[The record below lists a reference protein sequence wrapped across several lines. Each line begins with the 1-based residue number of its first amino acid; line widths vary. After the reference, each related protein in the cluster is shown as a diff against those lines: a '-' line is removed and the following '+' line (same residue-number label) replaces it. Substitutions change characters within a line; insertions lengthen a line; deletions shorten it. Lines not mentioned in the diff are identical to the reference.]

1 MKFSATVKNIIFE
14 NESNGFRIF
23 SVDKDGEERIIK
35 GNSFKVMPGDFL
47 DIEANKVQDPK
58 YGEQYNIIFIERS
71 SKPSMYNII
80 NYLQSGLIKG
90 IGETTARRIVE
101 EFGEDTMEILKNSPS
116 KLLQV
121 KGIGKKNYKKI
132 KESLDEKKE
141 YAEIFLYL
149 QSLGLSLHQAN
160 IISDFY
166 KEDTKKIIMQNPY
179 TLIDDIR
186 GIGFRT
192 ADIIAQ
198 RIDIEPDSPF
208 RIKAA
213 FKYFMEKEA
222 NSNGNC
228 YVLEDDLIDGVEKL
242 LDIEI
247 KKRKETLE
255 SLIVN
260 GIIAIDDTG
269 NESRVYLPQIEK
281 SEMRCARN
289 IANILQS
296 EIEDEFDV
304 EYELSKL
311 EKEHLDE
318 LQIEAIKKSMTEK
331 MLIIT
336 GGPGT
341 GKTTII
347 NNITKIYK
355 NNGKDIILAAPT
367 GRAAKRLSESCNEE
381 AKTIHRILGYIPV
394 ENGTIF
400 DHDEDNPIDC
410 DLIIIDEA
418 SMMDIF
424 IADSLLR
431 ALDSNTRV
439 VFVGDC
445 DQLPSVQAGNVLN
458 DLIECGEITTIKLT
472 KIFRQAQNS
481 NIIVNAHRINNGE
494 FPILN
499 EKGKDFFFIEEND
512 PERAKQTILD
522 LCAQRLPNFYKKD
535 EFDDIIVLTPMKKSS
550 CGTKEL
556 NSSLQ
561 EVLNPKTPMT
571 EEIEQRDRIFRLN
584 DKVMQ
589 IKNEYTKEFIDDD
602 SMGVFNGDIG
612 RITYVDPIDETID
625 VLFDDKTASFTK
637 KECDGLT
644 LSYAITIH
652 KSQGSEFPIVVIPV
666 TQAPFM
672 LLTRNLLYTAI
683 TRARE
688 IVVLVGSLKILR
700 QMISNNKI
708 MKRNSGLDRRIKQ
721 YMDFDIDDDE
731 QEMMREMF
739 EDEGF

>member
-35 GNSFKVMPGDFL
+35 GNSFKIMPGDFL

-58 YGEQYNIIFIERS
+58 YGEQYNIISVERS
-71 SKPSMYNII
+71 TKPSMYNII

-222 NSNGNC
+222 NSKGNC
-228 YVLEDDLIDGVEKL
+228 YVLEDELIAGVENL
-242 LDIEI
+242 IDIEI
-247 KKRKETLE
+247 KNRQETLE
-255 SLIVN
+255 SLIVS
-260 GIIAIDDTG
+260 GIIAIDDTDD
-269 NESRVYLPQIEK
+269 EHRVYLPQIEK
-281 SEMRCARN
+281 SEMRCAIN
-289 IANILQS
+289 IANILKS

-304 EYELSKL
+304 EAELSKL
-311 EKEHLDE
+311 ESERLDD

-347 NNITKIYK
+347 NNITKIFKK
-355 NNGKDIILAAPT
+355 NDKDIILAAPT

-556 NSSLQ
+556 NAALQ

-589 IKNEYTKEFIDDD
+589 IKNDYTKEFIDDD
-602 SMGVFNGDIG
+602 AMGVFNGDIG
-612 RITYVDPIDETID
+612 RVTYVDPIDETID

-637 KECDGLT
+637 KECDGFLCD
-644 LSYAITIH
+644 YD
-652 KSQGSEFPIVVIPV
+652 SQ
-666 TQAPFM
+666 
-672 LLTRNLLYTAI
+672 I
-683 TRARE
+683 TR
-688 IVVLVGSLKILR
+688 K
-700 QMISNNKI
+700 
-708 MKRNSGLDRRIKQ
+708 
-721 YMDFDIDDDE
+721 
-731 QEMMREMF
+731 
-739 EDEGF
+739 